1 MSRLCA
7 IGVDI
12 GGTHTKLGVVDA
24 SGIIRHFR
32 KIPTA
37 ARGGLA
43 AFLERIFAEIQHQLE
58 LTGPNIAGIGV
69 AMHGHLD
76 QERRGPILCNN
87 TPDLRGIDIKGHLQR
102 RFGYPVVI
110 NNDLTAHALAEYR
123 YGSGQGCR
131 RFLCLALGT
140 GLGAGVM
147 VGGEPVRFI
156 EGTPGDVGRLV
167 LEPTG
172 PEDAY
177 GVRGSAEALCGVPG
191 IERLA
196 KARYGI
202 AKTAYEVIEAARLG
216 HDPIAIEIMQQI
228 GEYVGQILALVCPIY
243 LPQRIALTGGTTEA
257 GEVLL
262 VACRKRFLATLGG
275 YYQRLAAL
283 APDYYREPE
292 IVVGKL
298 RSEAG
303 LIGAVVELFGS
314 LEWAT
319 HRC

>member
-1 MSRLCA
+1 MYPISDMSLLCA

-12 GGTHTKLGVVDA
+12 GGTHTKLGVVEA
-24 SGIIRHFR
+24 NGVILHFR
-32 KIPTA
+32 KIPTE

-43 AFLERIFAEIQHQLE
+43 AYLDRIFTEIQHLLE
-58 LTGPNIAGIGV
+58 LAGPNIAGIGV

-76 QERRGPILCNN
+76 LERRGPILCNN
-87 TPDLRGIDIKGHLQR
+87 TPDLRSVDMKGHLQE
-102 RFGYPVVI
+102 RFDYPVVI

-123 YGSGQGCR
+123 YGSGQGFG
-131 RFLCLALGT
+131 RFLCLVLGT
-140 GLGAGVM
+140 GLGVGVM
-147 VGGEPVRFI
+147 VSGEPVRFI
-156 EGTPGDVGRLV
+156 EGTAGDVGRLV
-167 LEPTG
+167 IEPTG

-196 KARYGI
+196 KARYGM
-202 AKTAYEVIEAARLG
+202 AKTAYEVINAARLG
-216 HDPIAIEIMQQI
+216 HDPIAIDIMQQI
-228 GEYVGQILALVCPIY
+228 GKYVGHTLALVCPIY

-262 VACRKRFLATLGG
+262 AACRERFLAMLGG
-275 YYQRLAAL
+275 YYQHLATL
-283 APDYYREPE
+283 APAYYREPE

-303 LIGAVVELFGS
+303 LIGAVVELF
-314 LEWAT
+314 EAN
-319 HRC
+319 